1 MYIHCAFPASLL
13 GAARTHTGNKSAPR
27 AKLVSHEKKEKKG
40 YDASSSPGALYYSN
54 TMYCDKSLSLFFLP
68 FFFTIAKQ
76 ARQQKERERE
86 RETKQNEIR

>member
-68 FFFTIAKQ
+68 FFYDCEASETT
-76 ARQQKERERE
+76 ERERE
-86 RETKQNEIR
+86 REKQSKTRYVN